1 MVTEPHLY
9 KSVNMDL
16 AERVA
21 ILEGE
26 VNQRDEFIQRM
37 LVVLGEIAPA
47 AAVAIGM
54 EAPPIR
60 RYES

>member
-1 MVTEPHLY
+1 MAVEPHLY

-16 AERVA
+16 AHRVA
-21 ILEGE
+21 MLENE
-26 VNQRDEFIQRM
+26 VNERDEFIQRM

-60 RYES
+60 RYET